1 MTVRAQYL
9 QPGVTTQETYK
20 YLQNNIKSNNLNN
33 TEVKQTNFVENNA
46 ALVAIE
52 NITIIILAEYRPPYL
67 LFNNNPLS
75 ENTALILYENFD
87 NFLSSSS
94 TNQTIPQKILNENY
108 NENEIKNREFN
119 FEELKLKLLSS
130 SVIYSELIF
139 SNKGLQIF
147 GNDAEAGNVFYFFRF
162 FLLFI

>member
-1 MTVRAQYL
+1 M
-9 QPGVTTQETYK
+9 
-20 YLQNNIKSNNLNN
+20 KSNNLNN
-33 TEVKQTNFVENNA
+33 TKVKETNFVENNA

-52 NITIIILAEYRPPYL
+52 NITIIILPEYRPPYL

-75 ENTALILYENFD
+75 ENTALILYENFY

-119 FEELKLKLLSS
+119 FEELKLKLISN

-147 GNDAEAGNVFYFFRF
+147 GNDAEAGNVFLF
-162 FLLFI
+162 FLLLFAIYLKFLFCYDVIYIIIILS